1 MGESASDVTFQAAL
15 EKSGGVRT
23 QATEL
28 LRISYR
34 SFRHLAKK
42 HGLYNSAGLQRLG
55 SANFRQNPRKT
66 LP

>member
-1 MGESASDVTFQAAL
+1 MTFQAAL
-15 EKSGGVRT
+15 EKSGGVST

-42 HGLYNSAGLQRLG
+42 HGLTVQVFSAWVQRT
-55 SANFRQNPRKT
+55 SARIRAKRFHT
-66 LP
+66 LSSAP